1 MKTNKTNTTAALTA
15 NAITAK
21 ATASILA
28 SLLEDSASTIKK
40 STRLH
45 EVDIPER
52 ITDETVRAS
61 ILEADA
67 RFEGSVLLS
76 EGVQAQQNAAVLQWK
91 RAGLTKKEA
100 SERCK
105 ALCLAMGKSGGN
117 ARCIASR
124 AMKAAKYDK
133 DVKKAKARGA
143 RTEKNKL
150 TIEEALLAY
159 AMKALKSGK
168 KAKAALLAAAALVK

>member
-1 MKTNKTNTTAALTA
+1 MKTNNTTTTALTA

-45 EVDIPER
+45 EVATIPER
-52 ITDETVRAS
+52 ITDETVRAA

-76 EGVQAQQNAAVLQWK
+76 EGIQSQQNAAVLQWK
-91 RAGLTKKEA
+91 KAGLTKKEA

-105 ALCLAMGKSGGN
+105 TLCLAMGKSEEN

-124 AMKAAKYDK
+124 AMASAGYEK
-133 DVKKAKARGA
+133 DVKKAKARSS
-143 RTEKNKL
+143 RTEKSKR
-150 TIEEALLAY
+150 TIEQALLAY
-159 AMKALKSGK
+159 AMKALKSEK

>member
-1 MKTNKTNTTAALTA
+1 MKTNKTNTTTALTA

-45 EVDIPER
+45 EVAIPER
-52 ITDETVRAS
+52 ITDETVRAA

-76 EGVQAQQNAAVLQWK
+76 EGIQSQQNAAVLQWK
-91 RAGLTKKEA
+91 KAGLTKKEA

-105 ALCLAMGKSGGN
+105 TLCLAMGKSEEN

-124 AMKAAKYDK
+124 AMASAGYEK
-133 DVKKAKARGA
+133 DVKKAKARSS
-143 RTEKNKL
+143 RTEKSKR
-150 TIEEALLAY
+150 TIEQALLAY
-159 AMKALKSGK
+159 AMKALKSEK

>member
-1 MKTNKTNTTAALTA
+1 MKTNNTTTLTTTA
-15 NAITAK
+15 TAISAK
-21 ATASILA
+21 ASAAILA
-28 SLLEDSASTIKK
+28 AIMEEVADATPK

-45 EVDIPER
+45 AVTIPSR
-52 ITDETVRAS
+52 ITDETVKAS

-67 RFEGSVLLS
+67 IFEAS
-76 EGVQAQQNAAVLQWK
+76 EHIKDGIQSRQNAAVMQWK

-105 ALCLAMGKSGGN
+105 ALCLAMGKSEEN

-124 AMKAAKYDK
+124 AMSAAGFDK

-143 RTEKNKL
+143 RTAKSKR

-159 AMKALKSGK
+159 AMKALKSEK